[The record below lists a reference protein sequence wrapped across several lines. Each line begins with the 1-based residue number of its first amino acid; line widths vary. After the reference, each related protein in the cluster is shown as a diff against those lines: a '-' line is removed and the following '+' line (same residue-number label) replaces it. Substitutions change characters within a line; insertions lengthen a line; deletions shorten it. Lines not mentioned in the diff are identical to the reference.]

1 TDPVPLS
8 ASSVLASGT
17 YWLGAVSPQGCVS
30 DKTPV
35 QVIVNSVPPLTLIP
49 GGANFCGA
57 DNPTISDLTQ
67 NTQHSGSMVISW
79 WDANGNE
86 LNPNEVLEDG
96 LIYYGYVQ
104 DVLTNCESAT
114 ALEISVSL

>member
-1 TDPVPLS
+1 
-8 ASSVLASGT
+8 
-17 YWLGAVSPQGCVS
+17 
-30 DKTPV
+30 
-35 QVIVNSVPPLTLIP
+35 
-49 GGANFCGA
+49 
-57 DNPTISDLTQ
+57 NPTISDLTQ

-114 ALEISVSL
+114 DLEISVSLTNCPGDPQQEYDFFIRDAFSPKDDDVNDVFNIKDI